1 LNLREQIVDKLQS
14 DRIGVII
21 NQPTDYSAFIP
32 HKIFDKGV
40 TIKWDSELI
49 RLLSEADRA
58 LGELKGVTE
67 TLPDPDLF
75 IAFYVRKEALLS
87 SQIEGTQ
94 CSLDEVLQVDDK
106 TSELKP
112 VQEVINYIDA
122 MNQGLEELKNIP
134 MSLRLINT
142 IHKKL
147 LEGVRGKDKNPGE
160 YKRKQNWIGPAG
172 CTLNE
177 AMYVPPPP
185 HMMLELMGDWE
196 SYYRAQKDVPP
207 LIEAAMLHSYFETIH
222 PYIDGNGRVG
232 RLLITFMLCE
242 KKVLDKPLLYLSLF
256 FKENRGQYYQLLM
269 DVRFNG
275 LLEEWIKF
283 FLRGV
288 RSVSEEAIITGK
300 EIRDL
305 HNNHRELLKEKVAQY
320 RITFPLYDLICKNP
334 IISISNASK
343 KLNSNYPTTK
353 QAFENFLNLHILD
366 PYEDKKKR
374 NKLFVYSDYLKILR
388 RGT

>member
-1 LNLREQIVDKLQS
+1 MDKLQS
-14 DRIGVII
+14 DRMGVII

-32 HKIFDKGV
+32 HKISDNGV
-40 TIKWDSELI
+40 LIKWDPVLI

-58 LGELKGVTE
+58 LGELKGATE

-94 CSLDEVLQVDDK
+94 CSLDEVLQVNDK

-112 VQEVINYIDA
+112 VQEVINYINA
-122 MNQGLEELKNIP
+122 MNQGIEELKKIP
-134 MSLRLINT
+134 MSLRLINS

-147 LEGVRGKDKNPGE
+147 LEGVRGEGKNPGE
-160 YKRKQNWIGPAG
+160 YKRLQNWIGPTG

-177 AMYVPPPP
+177 AEYIPPPP

-196 SYYRAQKDVPP
+196 KYYHANKDMPP
-207 LIEAAMLHSYFETIH
+207 LIEAALLHSYFESIH
-222 PYIDGNGRVG
+222 PYADGNGRIG

-256 FKENRGQYYQLLM
+256 FKENRQQYYQLLM
-269 DVRFNG
+269 DVRFKG

-288 RSVSEEAIITGK
+288 RSVSEEAVTTGK

-305 HNNHRELLKEKVAQY
+305 HNNHRELLKEKVAHY
-320 RITFPLYDLICKNP
+320 RNTFPLFDLICKNP
-334 IISISNASK
+334 IISISNASE
-343 KLNSNYPTTK
+343 KLKVSYPTMK
-353 QAFENFLNLHILD
+353 QAFENFLNLHILE
-366 PYEDKKKR
+366 PYDIEKKR
-374 NKLFVYSDYLKILR
+374 NKLFVYKDYLSILR

>member
-1 LNLREQIVDKLQS
+1 MDKLQS

-21 NQPTDYSAFIP
+21 NQPTDYSVFIP

-40 TIKWDSELI
+40 AIKWDPELI

-58 LGELKGVTE
+58 LGELKGATE

-112 VQEVINYIDA
+112 VQEVINYINA

-134 MSLRLINT
+134 MSLRLVNT

-177 AMYVPPPP
+177 AAYIPPPP

-196 SYYRAQKDVPP
+196 SYYHAQKEVPP
-207 LIEAAMLHSYFETIH
+207 LIEAAILHSYFETIH

-269 DVRFNG
+269 DVRFKG

-288 RSVSEEAIITGK
+288 RSISEEAITTGK

-305 HNNHRELLKEKVAQY
+305 HSNHRELLKEKVAQY

-343 KLNSNYPTTK
+343 KLNSSYPTMK
-353 QAFENFLNLHILD
+353 QAFENFLNLHILE

>member
-1 LNLREQIVDKLQS
+1 MQKLQA
-14 DRIGVII
+14 DRMGLII
-21 NQPTDYSAFIP
+21 KQPTGYNAFIP
-32 HKIFDKGV
+32 NKISEKG
-40 TIKWDSELI
+40 ISINWDPELI

-58 LGELKGVTE
+58 LGELKGTTE

-94 CSLDEVLQVDDK
+94 CSLDEVLQVNDK

-112 VQEVINYIDA
+112 VQEVINYINA

-160 YKRKQNWIGPAG
+160 YKRKQNWIGPPG
-172 CTLNE
+172 CTLDE
-177 AMYVPPPP
+177 AIYIPPPP
-185 HMMLELMGDWE
+185 QMMLEFMGDWE
-196 SYYRAQKDVPP
+196 KYYHSQKDMPP
-207 LIEAAMLHSYFETIH
+207 LIEAALLHSYFETIH
-222 PYIDGNGRVG
+222 PYMDGNGRIG

-242 KKVLDKPLLYLSLF
+242 KKVIDKPLLYLSLF
-256 FKENRGQYYQLLM
+256 FKENREQYYQLLM
-269 DVRFNG
+269 SVRFNG
-275 LLEEWIKF
+275 SLEEWIKF

-288 RSVSEEAIITGK
+288 RSVSEEAITTGK
-300 EIRDL
+300 EIRAL
-305 HNNHRELLKEKVAQY
+305 FSKHRELLKDKVAQY
-320 RITFPLYDLICKNP
+320 RITFPLYYLICKNP
-334 IISISNASK
+334 IISITSASK
-343 KLNSNYPTTK
+343 KLNTSYPTMK
-353 QAFENFLNLHILD
+353 QAFEKFVSLNILE
-366 PYEDKKKR
+366 PYENGKKR
-374 NKLFVYSDYLKILR
+374 NKLFVYEEYLKILR